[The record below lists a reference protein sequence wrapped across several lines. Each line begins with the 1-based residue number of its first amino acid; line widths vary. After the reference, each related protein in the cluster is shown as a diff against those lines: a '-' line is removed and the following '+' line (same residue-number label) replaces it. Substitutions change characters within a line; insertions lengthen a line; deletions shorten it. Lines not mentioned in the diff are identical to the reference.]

1 MTAIG
6 IDFGDKISSA
16 AILRDGRAELVP
28 SGETGIFGDK
38 SFPSCVALTSDD
50 RILVGEPA
58 RRQAADNPTGTAT
71 GFKWFLGRQQFL
83 MLRKRAFSS
92 ERLTTF
98 LFEKIKGDAEIFAKT
113 RIEVAV
119 VGVPPDFEQVQRQA
133 LVEAAQIAGF
143 SDMSLIDEPCAAAV
157 ACGFDH
163 RVPKSE
169 SVRSLVVDFG
179 GSGLAISVLEHR
191 AGEPRVIS
199 STRWAELSGGAMDE
213 AVFRS
218 LEQKFKADTGRVVSQ
233 DPKASVRL
241 RQAAEIARIELNEG
255 RTATIALPVLVGLGE
270 EFAACGGDIDAR
282 RARPADRTSP
292 VPMPRRGWRCPAP
305 GGIGFWRYRAFG
317 LGRRVDANDASAGRL

>member
-1 MTAIG
+1 M
-6 IDFGDKISSA
+6 
-16 AILRDGRAELVP
+16 
-28 SGETGIFGDK
+28 
-38 SFPSCVALTSDD
+38 
-50 RILVGEPA
+50 
-58 RRQAADNPTGTAT
+58 
-71 GFKWFLGRQQFL
+71 
-83 MLRKRAFSS
+83 
-92 ERLTTF
+92 
-98 LFEKIKGDAEIFAKT
+98 
-113 RIEVAV
+113 AV

-169 SVRSLVVDFG
+169 SVSSLVVDFG

-199 STRWAELSGGAMDE
+199 STRWAELNGTAMDE

-218 LEQKFKADTGRVVSQ
+218 LEQKFKADTGRIVSQ

-255 RTATIALPVLVGLGE
+255 RTAIIALPVLVGVGE
-270 EFAACGGDIDAR
+270 ELRHAELTLTRAELDRLIEPLLSRCRQAVGDALRRVELGSGDIGHLVLAGGLMR
-282 RARPADRTSP
+282 MTQVRAVFEGLFGRQAENGVDPAYS
-292 VPMPRRGWRCPAP
+292 VA
-305 GGIGFWRYRAFG
+305 IGAAYRA
-317 LGRRVDANDASAGRL
+317 ASLEAARLRNG